1 MAEYLGVT
9 VAVPPNDPDHLEFL
23 QAAGEGR
30 FVLQR
35 CSDCGHLRYP
45 PGPACPICQS
55 LGSEWSEAS
64 GKGTI
69 YSYEIVMHPIHPAF
83 RERVPYVVALVELDE
98 QRGVP
103 TEHDGLRVIT
113 SLVDEEGNPE
123 YSITTT
129 VSAKRPPRRSTIT
142 ANTSTM
148 AAMTNHIATAC
159 RLPPSVSVAS
169 SDIDLK
175 RRRAPPSRL

>member
-123 YSITTT
+123 SQENVAIGLR
-129 VSAKRPPRRSTIT
+129 VEVEFADLGDGLALPRFRLSDEPPEHEPWSF
-142 ANTSTM
+142 AG
-148 AAMTNHIATAC
+148 
-159 RLPPSVSVAS
+159 
-169 SDIDLK
+169 
-175 RRRAPPSRL
+175 

>member
-9 VAVPPNDPDHLEFL
+9 VAVPPSDPDHLEFL

-123 YSITTT
+123 SQENVAIGLR
-129 VSAKRPPRRSTIT
+129 VEVEFADLGDGLALPRFRLSDEPPEHEPWSF
-142 ANTSTM
+142 AG
-148 AAMTNHIATAC
+148 
-159 RLPPSVSVAS
+159 
-169 SDIDLK
+169 
-175 RRRAPPSRL
+175 

>member
-9 VAVPPNDPDHLEFL
+9 VAIPPNDPDHLEFL
-23 QAAGEGR
+23 QAASEGR

-55 LGSEWSEAS
+55 LDSEWSDAS

-83 RERVPYVVALVELDE
+83 RERTPYVVALVELDE

-113 SLVDEEGNPE
+113 SLVDAEGNPE
-123 YSITTT
+123 SQENVAIGLR
-129 VSAKRPPRRSTIT
+129 VEVEFADLGDGLALPRF
-142 ANTSTM
+142 
-148 AAMTNHIATAC
+148 
-159 RLPPSVSVAS
+159 RL
-169 SDIDLK
+169 SDE
-175 RRRAPPSRL
+175 APEHEPWSFAG